1 MRKTMFFLVA
11 VAFLLPI
18 VAAPTRAQVQ
28 GQKTLEI
35 YFIDT
40 EGGQA
45 TLFVSPSGESL
56 LFDTG
61 TADPKKAQADRISAA
76 IKDAGVQ
83 QLDYVIISHYHGDHV
98 GNATELASR
107 LPIRNWYDHG
117 AYTVEHQPGR
127 VTGFAS
133 WMPTRETAKVT
144 VPKPGDKIPIAGLDV
159 EFVSGQ
165 GKLLTSPIPGAPGA
179 GAANPFCKDFVPK
192 VMDPTPENYET
203 LGAVIKFGNFR
214 LLDLA
219 DLGWNQEKE
228 LVCPNNLLGTFD
240 VYHTSRHGTDWAG
253 APPLVHATHARVVVM
268 NNGAMKGPMLNTWDI
283 IHGIPG
289 FQDLWQ
295 LHFAEIVPKEHN
307 PPEQFIANL
316 NAVADHPGYH
326 IKMSVR
332 PDGSFSVKNQ
342 RDGFTKEYAVQRTTS
357 SR

>member
-1 MRKTMFFLVA
+1 MRKTMVFLVA
-11 VAFLLPI
+11 VALLLPI
-18 VAAPTRAQVQ
+18 TFVPTNSQAQAS
-28 GQKTLEI
+28 KTLEI

-61 TADPKKAQADRISAA
+61 TADPKKLQADRISSA

-83 QLDYVIISHYHGDHV
+83 QLDHVIISHYHGDHV
-98 GNATELASR
+98 GNATELATR

-127 VTGFAS
+127 INGFMN
-133 WMPTRETAKVT
+133 WLPTRATAKVT
-144 VPKPGDKIPIAGLDV
+144 VPKPGDRVPIAGLDV
-159 EFVSGQ
+159 VFVSGS
-165 GKLLTSPIPGAPGA
+165 GNLLASPIAGAPGA
-179 GAANPFCKDFVPK
+179 GLANPFCKDFVPK

-203 LGAVIKFGNFR
+203 LGAVIRYGNFR

-219 DLGWNQEKE
+219 DLSWNQEKE
-228 LVCPNNLLGTFD
+228 LACPNNLLGTFD
-240 VYHTSRHGTDWAG
+240 VYHTTRHGTDWAG
-253 APPLVHATHARVVVM
+253 APALIHATRARVVVM
-268 NNGAMKGPMLNTWDI
+268 NNGATKGPMLNTWNI

-295 LHFAEIVPKEHN
+295 LHYAEIVEKDHN

-316 NAVADHPGYH
+316 DATPDHPGYF

-332 PDGSFSVKNQ
+332 SDGSFAVKNQ
-342 RDGFTKEYAVQRTTS
+342 RTGFTKEYPVQRITS
-357 SR
+357 NR